1 VAKAPGTAL
10 TQVEFIDDSEIDLH
24 DWYDHHLGESRAW
37 FKYEFFGA
45 SIPAGN
51 KQLPLIV

>member
-10 TQVEFIDDSEIDLH
+10 TQVEFINDSEVDLH